1 MANSGSRREY
11 ETFAASQVTDAMLEE
26 AAALFSENYGTWGAK
41 SEHQGKPVT
50 MTAHRLRDEFLPAGA
65 AASYT
70 RVKVDGQAA
79 GHALACRWKHGG
91 QTVCWITQLVVGTRF
106 RTHGLARGLLTTL
119 REHGDD
125 VYGLASSN
133 PVECLAA
140 ASSFGSH
147 IQLLSL
153 DYIKQNAAAVMK
165 ASPIPYVRDAKLCG
179 SLFGKDMGGCVSAI
193 DSQFFIDHTEPLQAL
208 KDIKQ
213 HWEWPLGDL
222 PEGCEYLVVM
232 PSTRLRR
239 T

>member
-1 MANSGSRREY
+1 MANAGSRREY

-41 SEHQGKPVT
+41 AEQPGKPVT
-50 MTAHRLRDEFLPAGA
+50 MTAHRLRDEFLPSRGG
-65 AASYT
+65 
-70 RVKVDGQAA
+70 RVVDGQPA

-91 QTVCWITQLVVGTRF
+91 QNVCWITQLVVGERF

-119 REHGDD
+119 REHSDD

-153 DYIKQNAAAVMK
+153 DYIKSNAEAVMK
-165 ASPIPYVRDAKLCG
+165 SSPIPYVRDAKLCG
-179 SLFGKDMGGCVSAI
+179 KLFGDASSGLVAGI
-193 DSQFFIDHTEPLQAL
+193 DSRFFVDHAEPMQAL
-208 KDIKQ
+208 KEIKQ
-213 HWEWPLGDL
+213 HWDWPLGDL

-232 PSTRLRR
+232 PSTRVRR
-239 T
+239 H